1 MRKGQTPAA
10 SARPSVQGGRP
21 PPSPLFSAN
30 TWNDYFEERP
40 SILSLCFVVVLTA
53 LFIGSLVTSLYFAYA
68 LEVQRRPPSTT
79 ATPSVNESS
88 IPQAVNVTV
97 AGLPTAATTVN
108 AKAARKATGHLPRGA
123 SGGTSRR
130 AKKRGRRKKTSTSP
144 YTSSSSSFEGPE
156 GATTATEMERG
167 RIANGGGRPA
177 LDTTKATARAGTVS
191 NASRSTLETSSVSLI
206 ARKDA
211 ARTHQSRSPERTTTT
226 TTTKLDELANNTTL
240 DAAATTSPAAAAST
254 PIAPFVERT
263 GGYREDAAFGVGE
276 ANSTTRSGM
285 IDEVTAPAGFVEET
299 GMAKHGGNETKAA
312 VPTPRLAE
320 WTELR
325 GHAAVGSDSTNTSGS
340 EPDDE
345 STEGA
350 AGLDEETG
358 TVVQGGSAETEATE
372 NRTLSAWTNESFTD
386 LPSEH

>member
-10 SARPSVQGGRP
+10 SARPSVQGGRRT
-21 PPSPLFSAN
+21 PSPLFTAN
-30 TWNDYFEERP
+30 TWNDFFEERP

-53 LFIGSLVTSLYFAYA
+53 LLIGSLVAALFFVYA
-68 LEVQRRPPSTT
+68 LEVERRPPSTT
-79 ATPSVNESS
+79 ATPPVNESS
-88 IPQAVNVTV
+88 IPQAANVTV

-108 AKAARKATGHLPRGA
+108 AKAARKATGHLERGA

-144 YTSSSSSFEGPE
+144 YTSASSSFKGPE
-156 GATTATEMERG
+156 GATTATEMGRG
-167 RIANGGGRPA
+167 RIGTGGGRPA
-177 LDTTKATARAGTVS
+177 VDTTKANARAGTVS
-191 NASRSTLETSSVSLI
+191 NASRSTPETSSVSRI
-206 ARKDA
+206 ARRDA
-211 ARTHQSRSPERTTTT
+211 AELHQSRSLERTT

-240 DAAATTSPAAAAST
+240 DATATTLPAAAAST
-254 PIAPFVERT
+254 PIGPLVERT
-263 GGYREDAAFGVGE
+263 GGYREDAAFGVYE

-285 IDEVTAPAGFVEET
+285 IDEITAQAGFEEET
-299 GMAKHGGNETKAA
+299 GTARDGGNETKAA
-312 VPTPRLAE
+312 VPTPPLAE

-325 GHAAVGSDSTNTSGS
+325 GHAAVGSDSTDASGS
-340 EPDDE
+340 EPNDE

-358 TVVQGGSAETEATE
+358 TVLQEGSAETEATE